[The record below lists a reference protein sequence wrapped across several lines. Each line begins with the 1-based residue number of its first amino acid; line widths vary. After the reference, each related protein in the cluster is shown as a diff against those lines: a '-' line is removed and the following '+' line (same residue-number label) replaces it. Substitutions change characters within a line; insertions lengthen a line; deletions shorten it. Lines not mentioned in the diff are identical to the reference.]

1 LIPGSAGRQEN
12 GGQEN
17 KRTYFPVR
25 HFPVAPLLT
34 VVSGKGR
41 INGTRMTQIWRII
54 ADKT

>member
-1 LIPGSAGRQEN
+1 VRQKNKEH
-12 GGQEN
+12 QE
-17 KRTYFPVR
+17 K
-25 HFPVAPLLT
+25 VALQLT